1 MSYIMIHLKFW
12 PAIPDHSKPIEV
24 GFRLGDKGTHTS
36 RTMMLD
42 ELSAAFAATN
52 ADATRAQYAEAAIDG
67 NCFSKTTVA
76 TRRLTN
82 QRLGELYGLDPEMPL
97 FRILRDLWD
106 KDENGRPLLAVLV
119 AMARDPLLLAT
130 APSIISL
137 QPGVEFLRDGMKTA
151 LRKLVGDRLNDAILD
166 KVVRNAAS
174 SWSQS
179 GHMVGRTFKRR
190 EVVRATAATV
200 ALAMYLGNA
209 VGFRGADLLS
219 SGWVAVLDC
228 SPTKAQELA
237 LAAKRAGYI
246 DLRIAGEVFEL
257 SLDRLDPRAR
267 RL

>member
-1 MSYIMIHLKFW
+1 
-12 PAIPDHSKPIEV
+12 
-24 GFRLGDKGTHTS
+24 
-36 RTMMLD
+36 MMLE
-42 ELSAAFAATN
+42 ELSAAFAATA
-52 ADATRAQYAEAAIDG
+52 ADASRAQFAEAAIDG
-67 NCFSKTTVA
+67 NCFGKSTVA

-82 QRLGELYGLDPEMPL
+82 QRLGELYGLDLEIPL
-97 FRILRDLWD
+97 FRILRNLWD
-106 KDENGRPLLAVLV
+106 RDENGRPLLAILV
-119 AMARDPLLLAT
+119 SMARDPLLLAT

-137 QPGVEFLRDGMKTA
+137 QPGAEFSRDQTKAA
-151 LRKLVGDRLNDAILD
+151 LKKLVGGRLNDAILD
-166 KVVRNAAS
+166 KVIRNVAS

-190 EVVRATAATV
+190 VVVRPTAAAV

-219 SGWVAVLDC
+219 SGWVAALDC

-246 DLRIAGEVFEL
+246 DLRMGGEVFEL
-257 SLDRLDPRAR
+257 SLDRLDPRTG